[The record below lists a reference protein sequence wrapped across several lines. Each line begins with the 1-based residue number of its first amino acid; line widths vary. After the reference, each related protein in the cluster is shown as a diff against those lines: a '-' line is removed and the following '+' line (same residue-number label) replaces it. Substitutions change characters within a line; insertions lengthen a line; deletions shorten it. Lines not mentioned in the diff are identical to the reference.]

1 MKTVNLAILASGAGS
16 NALNIIRYFE
26 ASKDVKIVM
35 VASNRPDAGVLQ
47 IAAEYHIPSFLLT
60 KENFILSNAF
70 IQQLQHTEVDF
81 IILAGFLWKV
91 PPALVSSYDH
101 KIINIHPALLPDYGG
116 KGMYGQFVH
125 EAVFQNKEKTS
136 GITIHF
142 VNDKYDEGAII
153 FQSKCILDAT
163 DTPKSI
169 ERKVRDLEIKF
180 FPRVIE
186 EVVTEGLKSAF

>member
-26 ASKDVKIVM
+26 LSKNVKIVL
-35 VASNRPDAGVLQ
+35 VASNKPDAGVLQ
-47 IAAEYHIPSFLLT
+47 IARDYDITSFLLT
-60 KENFILSNAF
+60 KVNFILTDDFVKELHHA
-70 IQQLQHTEVDF
+70 EVDF

-91 PPALVSSYDH
+91 PQSLVSAYDH

-125 EAVFQNKEKTS
+125 EAVFQNKEKAS

-142 VNDKYDEGAII
+142 VNEKYDEGTII

-169 ERKVRDLEIKF
+169 EGKVRDLEMKF

-186 EVVTEGLKSAF
+186 EVVTEGLKSTI